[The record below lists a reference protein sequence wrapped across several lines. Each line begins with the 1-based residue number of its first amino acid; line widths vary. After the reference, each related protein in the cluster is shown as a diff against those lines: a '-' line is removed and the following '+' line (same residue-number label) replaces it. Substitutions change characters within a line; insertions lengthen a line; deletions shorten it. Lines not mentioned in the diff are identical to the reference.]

1 LSQIKQQPDAAAV
14 QTSAHAPAHGITIQ
28 DAAAWVLRVGV
39 IVSVSVML
47 IGITFSFAHGTTPI
61 ERMQHSTFEYR
72 LQAILDGVRHGSGK
86 SIIEVGIY
94 LLVLTPILRVV
105 TSMVLFAVEKDW
117 LYACVTLLV
126 LVLTLAGL
134 LFLK

>member
-1 LSQIKQQPDAAAV
+1 LSQINVNA
-14 QTSAHAPAHGITIQ
+14 QTAAHAPTHGITIQ
-28 DAAAWVLRVGV
+28 DAAAWVLRIGV

-47 IGITFSFAHGTTPI
+47 LGIAFSFAHGTTPI
-61 ERMQHSTFEYR
+61 ERMQHDTFNYR
-72 LQAILDGVRHGSGK
+72 PAQILDGVRHGSGK

-105 TSMVLFAVEKDW
+105 TSMILFAIERDW
-117 LYACVTLLV
+117 LYAGVTLLV
-126 LVLTLAGL
+126 LMLTLAGL